1 MIFNFCLVSDE
12 THNFKREIKIDAQA
26 TFLDLKNAICDAV
39 GFRKDEL
46 SSFFLCDED
55 WEKEKEIAVEDTG
68 SDSDE
73 DIYLMD
79 ECVLED
85 YIDDEGQ
92 KLLYTFD
99 YDKDRSLYV
108 EMKELITGKNLLDP
122 VCTLS
127 TGKAPAQH
135 IDDSTPEKSTENNN
149 IKKQTTLEDFDD
161 PMYGDDEYNPEEF
174 DENGFSEL
182 TEE

>member
-1 MIFNFCLVSDE
+1 MIFNFRLASE
-12 THNFKREIKIDAQA
+12 EIHNFKREIRIDARA

-55 WEKEKEIAVEDTG
+55 WKKEKEIAVEDF
-68 SDSDE
+68 DSGADE
-73 DIYLMD
+73 DVYLMD

-92 KLLYTFD
+92 RLLYTFD
-99 YDKDRSLYV
+99 YEKDRSLLI
-108 EMKELITGKNLLDP
+108 EMNQLITGKDLLDP

-127 TGKAPAQH
+127 TGKAPSQY
-135 IDDSTPEKSTENNN
+135 IEDVIVDIPDPKSSH
-149 IKKQTTLEDFDD
+149 KQTTLEDFDE
-161 PMYGDDEYNPEEF
+161 PMYGDDEYSPEEF
-174 DENGFSEL
+174 DESGFSEL

>member
-1 MIFNFCLVSDE
+1 MIFNFRLISDE
-12 THNFKREIKIDAQA
+12 IHNFKREIKIDARA

-46 SSFFLCDED
+46 SSFFICDED
-55 WEKEKEIAVEDTG
+55 WKKEKEIAVEDM
-68 SDSDE
+68 DSGADE
-73 DIYLMD
+73 DVYLMD

-99 YDKDRSLYV
+99 YDKDRSFLV
-108 EMKELITGKNLLDP
+108 EMNELITGKDLLDP

-127 TGKAPAQH
+127 AGKAPAQY
-135 IDDSTPEKSTENNN
+135 IDDSVQEVPEPKAAH
-149 IKKQTTLEDFDD
+149 KQTTLEDFDD
-161 PMYGDDEYNPEEF
+161 PMYGDDEYSPEEF
-174 DENGFSEL
+174 DESGFSEL

>member
-1 MIFNFCLVSDE
+1 MIFNFRLASDE
-12 THNFKREIKIDAQA
+12 VNNFKREIKIDAQA
-26 TFLDLKNAICDAV
+26 TFFDLKNAICDSV
-39 GFRKDEL
+39 GFHKDKL

-55 WEKEKEIAVEDTG
+55 WEKEKEIAMEDTG
-68 SDSDE
+68 SDSDQ
-73 DIYLMD
+73 DVYLMD

-99 YDKDRSLYV
+99 YDNDRSFYI
-108 EMKELITGKNLLDP
+108 EMKELITGRDLRDP

-135 IDDSTPEKSTENNN
+135 IEQIVAEVPSAKAAAKTA
-149 IKKQTTLEDFDD
+149 TLEDFDD
-161 PMYGDDEYNPEEF
+161 PMYGDDEYDPDEF
-174 DENGFSEL
+174 DEDGFSEL
-182 TEE
+182 NEE

>member
-1 MIFNFCLVSDE
+1 MIFNFRLASDE
-12 THNFKREIKIDAQA
+12 VSKFKREIKIDAQA

-39 GFRKDEL
+39 GYKKDEPA
-46 SSFFLCDED
+46 SFFLCGDD
-55 WEKEKEIAVEDTG
+55 WDDVDKEIASDDRDTA
-68 SDSDE
+68 SDQ

-99 YDKDRSLYV
+99 YDNERSFFV
-108 EMKELITGKNLLDP
+108 EMKELITGKELRDP

-127 TGKAPAQH
+127 LGTAPSQVYVQPKAEAPAAKAPVKAA
-135 IDDSTPEKSTENNN
+135 
-149 IKKQTTLEDFDD
+149 TLDDFDD
-161 PMYGDDEYNPEEF
+161 PMYGDDEYSPEEF

>member
-1 MIFNFCLVSDE
+1 MIFNFRLASDE
-12 THNFKREIKIDAQA
+12 VTNFRREIKIDARA

-46 SSFFLCDED
+46 SSFFICDED
-55 WEKEKEIAVEDTG
+55 WEKEKEIAVEEM
-68 SDSDE
+68 DSSVDE
-73 DIYLMD
+73 DVYLMD

-92 KLLYTFD
+92 KMLYTFD
-99 YDKDRSLYV
+99 YGKDRSFFI
-108 EMKELITGKNLLDP
+108 EMKELITGKDLRDP

-127 TGKAPAQH
+127 AGKAPSQF
-135 IDDSTPEKSTENNN
+135 IEDEEEEKPEPKSTQ
-149 IKKQTTLEDFDD
+149 KQATLEDFDD

-174 DENGFSEL
+174 DESGFSEL
-182 TEE
+182 TED

>member
-1 MIFNFCLVSDE
+1 MIFTFRILSDE

-26 TFLDLKNAICDAV
+26 TFLDLKNAICECV

-46 SSFFLCDED
+46 SSFFICDSD
-55 WEKEKEIAVEDTG
+55 WKKEKEIAVEDI
-68 SDSDE
+68 DSSADQ

-99 YDKDRSLYV
+99 YDKDRSFLI
-108 EMKELITGKNLLDP
+108 EMNELITGRDLMDP
-122 VCTLS
+122 ICTLS
-127 TGKAPAQH
+127 AGKAPEQH
-135 IDDSTPEKSTENNN
+135 IQEEVEEKPE
-149 IKKQTTLEDFDD
+149 IKTAQKQSTLEDFDD
-161 PMYGDDEYNPEEF
+161 PMYGDDDYDPDEF

-182 TEE
+182 SEDQ

>member
-1 MIFNFCLVSDE
+1 MIFNFRLASDE
-12 THNFKREIKIDAQA
+12 VSNFRREIKIDARA

-39 GFRKDEL
+39 GFHKDQL
-46 SSFFLCDED
+46 SSFFLCDND
-55 WEKEKEIAVEDTG
+55 WEKDKEIAVEDLG
-68 SDSDE
+68 SGTDE

-99 YDKDRSLYV
+99 YDNDRSFFI
-108 EMKELITGKNLLDP
+108 EMKELITGKDLRDP

-135 IDDSTPEKSTENNN
+135 VEEVEEVPEVKTPQKNTS
-149 IKKQTTLEDFDD
+149 LEDFDET
-161 PMYGDDEYNPEEF
+161 MYGDDEYNPDEF
-174 DENGFSEL
+174 DESSFSEL
-182 TEE
+182 NEE

>member
-1 MIFNFCLVSDE
+1 MIFNFRLISDE
-12 THNFKREIKIDAQA
+12 VSNFKREIKIDARA

-39 GFRKDEL
+39 GFHKDEL

-55 WEKEKEIAVEDTG
+55 WEKEKEIAVEDI
-68 SDSDE
+68 DSSADE
-73 DIYLMD
+73 DVYLMD

-99 YDKDRSLYV
+99 YDKDRSFYI
-108 EMKELITGKNLLDP
+108 EMNELITGRDLRDP

-127 TGKAPAQH
+127 AGKAPAQF
-135 IDDSTPEKSTENNN
+135 IEDEVNDEPDVKTSPKAA
-149 IKKQTTLEDFDD
+149 TLEDFDES
-161 PMYGDDEYNPEEF
+161 MYGDDEYNPDEF
-174 DENGFSEL
+174 DEGGFSEL
-182 TEE
+182 NEE